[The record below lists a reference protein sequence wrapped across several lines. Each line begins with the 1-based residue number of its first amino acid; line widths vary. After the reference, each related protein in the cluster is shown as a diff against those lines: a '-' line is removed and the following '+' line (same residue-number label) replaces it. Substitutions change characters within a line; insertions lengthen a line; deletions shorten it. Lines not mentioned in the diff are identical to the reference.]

1 MEKITVDIWSDIVC
15 PWRHLGKRRFDL
27 ALAGFERAD
36 DVDVRLRAFELDPH
50 GRPDDPR
57 TTPERMRDDLGMT
70 PQQAAAGLR
79 RITAMAADAGLDYHL
94 DRARP
99 VNSFDAHRLVQY
111 AASAGVGDRV
121 QDRLLRAFTSEGV
134 NIADRGELVRLA
146 AEAGLDADA
155 AARML
160 AGDAHADDVRADEEL
175 GRRVGVSGVP
185 TFLVGGR
192 FLLAG
197 AQPVEVF
204 ADALRRAGEQDAT
217 P

>member
-1 MEKITVDIWSDIVC
+1 MPFVEKITVDIWSDIVC
-15 PWRHLGKRRFDL
+15 PWCHLGKRRFDV
-27 ALAGFERAD
+27 ARAGFDRAA
-36 DVDVRLRAFELDPH
+36 DVDVRLRAFELEPH

-57 TTPERMRDDLGMT
+57 SIPDRMRGDLGMS
-70 PQQAAAGLR
+70 PEQAAAGLR
-79 RITAMAADAGLDYHL
+79 RLTALAADAGLDYHL

-99 VNSFDAHRLVQY
+99 VNSFDAHRLIQY
-111 AASAGVGDRV
+111 AASAGLGDRV
-121 QDRLLRAFTSEGV
+121 QDRLLRAFTGEGV

-160 AGDAHADDVRADEEL
+160 ASDAHADEEL

-197 AQPVEVF
+197 AQPVELF
-204 ADALRRAGEQDAT
+204 ADALRRAGEPGAAGA